1 MRDPRYVH
9 SFTTSKK
16 LSAEKSIMS
25 STILSHE
32 PIVFELFKP
41 ASSPYIY
48 TSESLSGIF
57 HTGWWRQ
64 CCHCR
69 RLKRMVPAKDV
80 HFSTRARIIWYHK
93 TAQKYSCPILIFQKS
108 NIPVHNL
115 LVELCTG
122 LLFIY
127 LLSISIDGVQPK
139 MSPTISFYGMYQKP
153 FIYRRNRTNSQ

>member
-16 LSAEKSIMS
+16 LSVEKSIMS

-32 PIVFELFKP
+32 PIVFELFQP

-48 TSESLSGIF
+48 KSESLSVIF

-64 CCHCR
+64 FCHCQ

-80 HFSTRARIIWYHK
+80 HFSTRICIIWYHK
-93 TAQKYSCPILIFQKS
+93 TARKYRSPFLIIQKS
-108 NIPVHNL
+108 NTPVHNL

-127 LLSISIDGVQPK
+127 LLSISIDGVQLK
-139 MSPTISFYGMYQKP
+139 MSPTI
-153 FIYRRNRTNSQ
+153 